1 MAETLLIRLSADDGG
16 FRDWVLVD
24 EQGVARSP
32 VQTGAPDIGVIAGT
46 PRAVVLVPGM
56 EVFLS
61 EARLPGRNRQ
71 RVLRAASYALEEQ
84 LASDVESMHFALGP
98 VQQEERYP
106 IAAVAREQ
114 MEAWGAML
122 REQGI
127 EANQWLPDMLAVPKA
142 DEGWSLLVEDDRV
155 LVRSGPYSGFVADLD
170 EFPVLYS
177 LFAARDEA
185 PQRAQIFG
193 STVLDLDDVATEFID
208 EREHPLEIL
217 ARGWAQGPVLNL
229 LQGSYSRSDEW
240 GRLLRP
246 WKTTAALLLAGLLVS
261 GVATAV
267 DYVRLAAQQQRLSA
281 EIEAV
286 YRKAFPQSRRVVN
299 PRAQMEQQLN
309 QLQRLAGGGNT
320 DFLFILAETASVLRA
335 TQGIDI
341 QGASYRDGRLD
352 LELQADNLQILD
364 QLKQSLAGSGRMQ
377 AEIQSATTEAG
388 RKVKSRI
395 RVQGVST

>member
-1 MAETLLIRLSADDGG
+1 MDAWT
-16 FRDWVLVD
+16 
-24 EQGVARSP
+24 
-32 VQTGAPDIGVIAGT
+32 
-46 PRAVVLVPGM
+46 
-56 EVFLS
+56 
-61 EARLPGRNRQ
+61 
-71 RVLRAASYALEEQ
+71 AL
-84 LASDVESMHFALGP
+84 
-98 VQQEERYP
+98 
-106 IAAVAREQ
+106 
-114 MEAWGAML
+114 L

-127 EANQWLPDMLAVPKA
+127 EANQLLPDMLAVPGA
-142 DEGWSLLVEDDRV
+142 EEGWSLLVDEDRV

-170 EFPVLYS
+170 GFHTLYS
-177 LFAARDEA
+177 MFAAREQA
-185 PQRAQIFG
+185 PERAQIFG
-193 STVLDLDDVATEFID
+193 ATVLDMDDVATELID
-208 EREHPLEIL
+208 ERQHPLEIL
-217 ARGWAQGPVLNL
+217 ARGWAHGPVLNL
-229 LQGSYSRSDEW
+229 LQGRYSRSEEW

-267 DYVRLAAQQQRLSA
+267 DYVRLSAEQKRLSA

-286 YRKAFPQSRRVVN
+286 YRKAFPQSKRVVN
-299 PRAQMEQQLN
+299 PRAQMEQQLS

-335 TQGIDI
+335 TRGIDI

-352 LELQADNLQILD
+352 LELHADNLQILD

-388 RKVKSRI
+388 QKVKSRI